1 MNEWK
6 DVIVVYH
13 QKLYLQIKNLQIT
26 EHQKLL
32 WTFYNNILNTVKG
45 LEHFHLQRVPLFEYP

>member
-45 LEHFHLQRVPLFEYP
+45 LGHFHLQRVPLFEYP

>member
-6 DVIVVYH
+6 DVIVVYA

-26 EHQKLL
+26 EHQELL
-32 WTFYNNILNTVKG
+32 WTF
-45 LEHFHLQRVPLFEYP
+45 